1 MFVRDGVQRGDAVT
15 PGGLLRC
22 AWEMCGVLC
31 EPPDSWCR
39 GAVSSLAVGVAR
51 AGEALFWANFA
62 FLARA
67 ARR

>member
-1 MFVRDGVQRGDAVT
+1 MFVRDGAQRGEAVT

-22 AWEMCGVLC
+22 TWGTCAVLC
-31 EPPDSWCR
+31 EPPDRCR
-39 GAVSSLAVGVAR
+39 GAVWSLAVGVAR

>member
-1 MFVRDGVQRGDAVT
+1 MRDGVQRGDAVT

-22 AWEMCGVLC
+22 AWGTFGVPC
-31 EPPDSWCR
+31 EPADRCR

-62 FLARA
+62 FLIRA